1 MNYKKAAAAAT
12 VVFCMG
18 ALAACSG
25 SNEGKT
31 YSNYMQGLLD
41 ARYKAEYATY
51 MKLSKAT
58 KKESQDMYEDVV
70 DYLVEGMYEYYDI
83 DTDCLTD
90 ELEDGYRDLAASLYK
105 KADYTVNDAKKV
117 DGDYHVVVD
126 IKPMDFFDISFDEAA
141 EFAETY
147 GSDISQEEYDAYTDG
162 EWNKWEIGY
171 AEGMLEL
178 LSSYVDKVSYGDVI
192 SLDNKVTIKNTG
204 YKEKEYSFDDDDI
217 WKIDDY
223 VLGLTEEE
231 DEREGDESSDK

>member
-12 VVFCMG
+12 VVLCMG
-18 ALAACSG
+18 ALTACSG

-51 MKLSKAT
+51 MKLSEAT
-58 KKESQDMYEDVV
+58 KKESQDMYEGVIE
-70 DYLVEGMYEYYDI
+70 YLVEGMYEYYKI

-90 ELEDGYRDLAASLYK
+90 ELEDGYWDLAVSLYK

-126 IKPMDFFDISFDEAA
+126 IKPMDFFDISYDEAA
-141 EFAETY
+141 DFAETY
-147 GSDISQEEYDAYTDG
+147 GSDISEEEWAEYTEEDVK
-162 EWNKWEIGY
+162 KWEIGY

-178 LSSYVDKVSYGDVI
+178 LKPYVDKVSYGDVI

-217 WKIDDY
+217 YKIDDY
-223 VLGLTEEE
+223 VLGLTEE
-231 DEREGDESSDK
+231 DDESSDK